1 MQESIVIGQGNSS
14 LYVFACKQTVFI
26 DKLVCG
32 CPGSKPETD
41 GGVIILHSVFIKWI
55 DARKN
60 NFNKFASKERKRGV
74 TEGDRE
80 GGQEEGGERQRER
93 GGEKCCIYKNTS

>member
-1 MQESIVIGQGNSS
+1 MIGQGNSS

-41 GGVIILHSVFIKWI
+41 GGVIILRSVFITWI

-60 NFNKFASKERKRGV
+60 NFNKFAPKERKRGV

-80 GGQEEGGERQRER
+80 GGGAGRR
-93 GGEKCCIYKNTS
+93 G